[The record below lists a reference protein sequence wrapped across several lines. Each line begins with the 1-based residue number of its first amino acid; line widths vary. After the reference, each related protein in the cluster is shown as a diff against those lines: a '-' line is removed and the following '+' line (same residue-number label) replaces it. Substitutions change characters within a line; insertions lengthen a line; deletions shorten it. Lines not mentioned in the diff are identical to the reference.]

1 MKNGIYF
8 NDFDIEMDIIIFLLR
23 SASNN
28 EENLI
33 SNRIG
38 RATKAI
44 DNAIGQKA
52 TGYFLTMPT
61 VLNKYFYTKFFVRLY
76 QKLF

>member
-1 MKNGIYF
+1 
-8 NDFDIEMDIIIFLLR
+8 MDIIIFLFR

-61 VLNKYFYTKFFVRLY
+61 VLNKYIFRKSFGGLY